1 MKDALDWDDLRLFYK
16 VASLGS
22 LAAASAHT
30 GISSP
35 TIGRRMHDLERVL
48 QRELFIRR
56 QTGYVLAPDG
66 KALFDRVLMMRDG
79 AKSVEDWRLEAVPL
93 PGVDISLDH
102 WMACFF
108 TANLTSLWTPQDPFQ
123 LCIEANGGLADIWH
137 RRVSITVSDKRPQ
150 SGNVAVR
157 SAPSVAY
164 AVYCAGDFDDANNE
178 NWVSIGRGELDAP
191 WANWASSKPG
201 AWITSW
207 TYSPS
212 VLRDMVRAGAGRA
225 VLPCYI
231 GDTDPKLKRLGGVVD
246 ELTHTAWIVLHD
258 DDRKRSEVRLFVDRM
273 VELFSR
279 NAALFAGNSPHVVN
293 P

>member
-79 AKSVEDWRLEAVPL
+79 AKSVEDWRSEAVPL
-93 PGVDISLDH
+93 PGVDISLGH
-102 WMACFF
+102 WMACFA
-108 TANLTSLWTPQDPFQ
+108 TANLASLWTPHDPFQ
-123 LCIEANGGLADIWH
+123 LCIEANGGLTDIWH
-137 RRVSITVSDKRPQ
+137 RRVSITVTDRRPQ

-157 SAPSVAY
+157 GAPAVNY
-164 AVYCAGDFDDANNE
+164 AVYCAHDFDETALQ
-178 NWVSIGRGELDAP
+178 NWVSIGRGELEAP

-201 AWITSW
+201 TWITSW

-212 VLRDMVRAGAGRA
+212 ILRDMVRSGAGRA

-231 GDTDPKLKRLGGVVD
+231 GDADPALKRVGGVIE
-246 ELTHTAWIVLHD
+246 ELSHDAWIVMHD
-258 DDRKRSEVRLFVDRM
+258 DDRKRAEVRLFVDRM
-273 VELFSR
+273 VDLLNR
-279 NAALFAGNSPHVVN
+279 NTALFAGETPAA
-293 P
+293 